1 MRSLSLFAAGVA
13 AWILLPGAAQ
23 AQATADGAEKIR
35 LGLKDWI
42 ASHLTTPD
50 KSVVVNFQGPITVE
64 PQGNSYK
71 AVIPRSE
78 VVFTTTAQH
87 ATYQE
92 KPPES
97 GGVVTEPTNTTT
109 LALDPIELRLTPLA
123 NGWLDTVAT
132 IPSAYR
138 LVPAKGDD
146 KGLEVTIGTQ
156 SLRGVFA
163 PQYHAFMSLDGKLGQ
178 VTAHSLNPDEAKGAF
193 RIGEVALVGDSHEVG
208 RDIYDST
215 GTVTLSDIAFTD
227 DAGAQLFHFDGATV
241 EGKATAA
248 NMAALRAFSDTLT
261 ELQKRHPPLPD
272 GQMPKEFLAELG
284 KVFGATPKLFD
295 DFGFTYGLKGL
306 EVTPGDGEVSKVTVA
321 SAGFGAGIAGLA
333 QDASTFRI
341 TFDLAQLGVDP
352 LPQFGQFIPH
362 SATVDLALTNLPN
375 QAMLQ
380 ALTGML
386 DASATL
392 GPDQAAEIAGAQ
404 LQQAVLNSNGAVEI
418 RSFKAASP
426 LTSLDL
432 TGTLRPNPK
441 APLMMTG
448 DARLVVT
455 GLEQALEAA
464 KAAPDGQEMVQGLTV
479 LQTMGAQETVDGKP
493 ARTYKLEIKDTGEIL
508 LNGTDLKPLLGMK

>member
-13 AWILLPGAAQ
+13 AWVLLPAAAQ

-50 KSVVVNFQGPITVE
+50 KSVVVNFQGPITVD
-64 PQGNSYK
+64 PQGDSYK
-71 AVIPRSE
+71 AVIPKAE
-78 VVFTTTAQH
+78 VVFAFEGDP
-87 ATYQE
+87 A
-92 KPPES
+92 S
-97 GGVVTEPTNTTT
+97 
-109 LALDPIELRLTPLA
+109 LALDPIELTLTPLA

-146 KGLEVTIGTQ
+146 KGLEVAIGTQ

-178 VTAHSLNPDEAKGAF
+178 VTARSLNPDEAKGAF

-208 RDIYDST
+208 RDTYDST

-227 DAGAQLFHFDGATV
+227 DTGAQLLHFGGATV

-248 NMAALRAFSDTLT
+248 NMAALRAFSDALT
-261 ELQKRHPPLPD
+261 ELQKRYPPQPD

-284 KVFGATPKLFD
+284 RIFGATPKLFD

-306 EVTPGDGEVSKVTVA
+306 EVTPGDGEVNKVTVA

-341 TFDLAQLGVDP
+341 TFDLAQLGIDP
-352 LPQFGQFIPH
+352 LPQFGQFIPQ

-375 QAMLQ
+375 QALLQ

-386 DASATL
+386 DSSATL

-426 LTSLDL
+426 LTSFDL
-432 TGTLRPNPK
+432 TGTLRPNAK

-464 KAAPDGQEMVQGLTV
+464 KTMPDGQEMVQGLTV
-479 LQTMGAQETVDGKP
+479 LQTMGAQEEVDGKP
-493 ARTYKLEIKDTGEIL
+493 ARVYRLEIKDTGEIL
-508 LNGTDLKPLLGMK
+508 LNGTDLKPLLGMR